1 MRFECEVLLYM
12 HTPRRSESP
21 KQNKFILCSTGEKTY
36 LESASSGKGVVTVNC
51 FEDLRDLYNEM
62 EMERGEDAYRYV
74 SDLLLEAKELHH
86 EYLAIHEPDKDKGQS
101 WRSFKGKSF
110 EQLVQYM
117 IMERIEA
124 LELMVVNGNKLERS
138 TRNLSQELKRVK
150 RNLTIDYG
158 EFGCHLPDVD
168 VVVYD
173 PKSSRVVAII
183 SSKVTLRER
192 IAQTGYWKF
201 KLSEDEDTAHVKVY
215 FVTLDEDGTLIRVNR
230 PKKGRAIVGIDLDG
244 TYVLTKEDFEE
255 SDKIKLFE
263 HFIEDL
269 KHVIGENQ

>member
-1 MRFECEVLLYM
+1 M
-12 HTPRRSESP
+12 
-21 KQNKFILCSTGEKTY
+21 
-36 LESASSGKGVVTVNC
+36 NC
-51 FEDLRDLYNEM
+51 FENLRDLYNEM
-62 EMERGEDAYRYV
+62 EMEKGEDAYRYV

-101 WRSFKGKSF
+101 WRSFKGKNF

-168 VVVYD
+168 IVVYN
-173 PKSSRVVAII
+173 PKNSRVVAII

-255 SDKIKLFE
+255 NDKIKLFE

-269 KHVIGENQ
+269 KQVIGENQ